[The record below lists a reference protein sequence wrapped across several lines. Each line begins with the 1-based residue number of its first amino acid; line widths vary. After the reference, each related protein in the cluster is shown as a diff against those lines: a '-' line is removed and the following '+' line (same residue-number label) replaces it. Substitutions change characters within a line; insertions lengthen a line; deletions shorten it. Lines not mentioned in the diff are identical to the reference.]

1 MRRLL
6 SYVGEYRKYAFI
18 SMLLVAMEVVFD
30 VAIPMVMSN
39 IIDIGINGAA
49 GPDPAY
55 CIKMG
60 GVMLGMSTVAMLC
73 GILSSKVASQAG
85 AGYVRNLRT
94 VVFDKIQE
102 FSFKNIDHFTV
113 PSLITRLTM
122 DMRQM
127 RMAFMT
133 VTRMLVRS
141 PMQLIFS
148 FVMVARINLRLA
160 SVFAIALPILS
171 VGLYLIF
178 HTAHPR
184 FQAMMEKTDALNAAT
199 EENLIGIRVVK
210 TFVRGEFEKEKFNRA
225 NLAVRDNMRMAE
237 KIVNLNEP
245 FFSTVMYCC
254 MIAVSWFGGKA
265 MINEELSVGEF
276 MSYISYIRMVLF
288 SLLMISSSLMQI
300 VFADTSIGRLNAIL
314 DEEIDIRDDE
324 ADPNLVLE
332 DASVRF
338 ENVDFKYS
346 EEAEKNALSGINLDI
361 KPGQVVG
368 ILGPT
373 GSGKT
378 SLISLIPRLYDVT
391 GGKVVVGGHD
401 VRDYKLENL
410 RKDVA
415 VVLQKNLLFTG
426 TIEENILW
434 GDPNATHEEVVDAC
448 KSAQADDFI
457 TSFPDGYETKIEQS
471 GVNVSGGQQQRLC
484 IARALIKKPKI
495 VILDDSTSAVDTDTD
510 KRIRIA
516 LKEKLAGM
524 TTIIIAQRVASVIDA
539 DQILMMED
547 GKIVSRGT
555 HEELLKISEA
565 YRDLYES
572 QTQGVQS

>member
-1 MRRLL
+1 
-6 SYVGEYRKYAFI
+6 
-18 SMLLVAMEVVFD
+18 
-30 VAIPMVMSN
+30 
-39 IIDIGINGAA
+39 
-49 GPDPAY
+49 
-55 CIKMG
+55 
-60 GVMLGMSTVAMLC
+60 MLGMSTVAMFC

-85 AGYVRNLRT
+85 AGYVRNLRN
-94 VVFDKIQE
+94 VMFNKIQD

-113 PSLITRLTM
+113 PSLLTRLTM

-148 FVMVARINLRLA
+148 FVMVAKINLKLA
-160 SVFAIALPILS
+160 SVFAVALPILS

-178 HTAHPR
+178 KTAHPR
-184 FQAMMEKTDALNAAT
+184 FQEMMTRTDDLNAAT

-210 TFVRGEFEKEKFNRA
+210 TFVRGEFEKQKFSRA
-225 NLAVRDNMRMAE
+225 NNAVRDNMRKAE

-254 MIAVSWFGGKA
+254 MIAVSWFGGKS
-265 MINEELSVGEF
+265 IIRGELSVGEF

-300 VFADTSIGRLNAIL
+300 VFADTSVGRLNAIL
-314 DEEIDIRDDE
+314 DEEIDITDTD
-324 ADPNLVLE
+324 ADPDLVLE
-332 DASVRF
+332 DASIRF

-346 EEAEKNALSGINLDI
+346 AEAEENALTDINIDI

-373 GSGKT
+373 GAGKT

-391 GGKVVVGGHD
+391 GGKVIVGGHD
-401 VRDYKLENL
+401 VRDYKMDNL

-434 GDPNATHEEVVDAC
+434 GDPNATHEEVVEAAKC
-448 KSAQADDFI
+448 AQADDFI
-457 TSFPDGYETKIEQS
+457 MSFPDGYETKIEQS

-495 VILDDSTSAVDTDTD
+495 VIMDDSTSAVDTDTD
-510 KRIRIA
+510 RRIRMA

-524 TTIIIAQRVASVIDA
+524 TTIIIAQRVASVMEA
-539 DQILMMED
+539 DQILMMEN
-547 GKIVSRGT
+547 GRIAAHGT
-555 HEELLKISEA
+555 HEELLKTSEA

-572 QTQGVQS
+572 QTQGVQA

>member
-6 SYVGEYRKYAFI
+6 RYVGEYRKYAI
-18 SMLLVAMEVVFD
+18 IAMILVAMEVVFD

-39 IIDIGINGAA
+39 IIDNGINGAA
-49 GPDPAY
+49 GPDPGY
-55 CIKMG
+55 CIRMG
-60 GVMLGMSTVAMLC
+60 AVMLGMSTVAMLC

-85 AGYVRNLRT
+85 AGYVRNLRN
-94 VVFDKIQE
+94 VMFNKIQQ

-148 FVMVARINLRLA
+148 FVMVAKINLRLA

-171 VGLYLIF
+171 IGLYAIF
-178 HTAHPR
+178 KTAHPR
-184 FQAMMEKTDALNAAT
+184 FQEMMTRTDDLNATT

-210 TFVRGEFEKEKFNRA
+210 TFVRGEFEKHKFSLA
-225 NLAVRDNMRMAE
+225 NNAVRDNMRRAE

-254 MIAVSWFGGKA
+254 MIGISWFGGKA
-265 MINEELSVGEF
+265 VIRSELTVGEF
-276 MSYISYIRMVLF
+276 MSYLSYIRMVLM

-300 VFADTSIGRLNAIL
+300 VFADTSVGRLNAIL
-314 DEEIDIRDDE
+314 DEQIDITDTD
-324 ADPNLVLE
+324 ADPDLMLE
-332 DASVRF
+332 DASIRF

-346 EEAEKNALSGINLDI
+346 EEAEENALTDINIDI

-373 GSGKT
+373 GAGKT

-391 GGKVVVGGHD
+391 DGKVIVGGHD
-401 VRDYKLENL
+401 VRDYKLDNL

-434 GDPNATHEEVVDAC
+434 GDMNATHEEVVEAAKC
-448 KSAQADDFI
+448 AQADDFI
-457 TSFPDGYETKIEQS
+457 MSFPDGYETKIEQS

-495 VILDDSTSAVDTDTD
+495 VIMDDSTSAVDTDTD
-510 KRIRIA
+510 KRIRMA

-524 TTIIIAQRVASVIDA
+524 TTIIIAQRVASVMEA
-539 DQILMMED
+539 DQILMMEN
-547 GKIVSRGT
+547 GRIVSHGT
-555 HEELLKISEA
+555 HEELLQISEA

-572 QTQGVQS
+572 QTQGVQA

>member
-49 GPDPAY
+49 GPDPGY
-55 CIKMG
+55 CIRMG

-160 SVFAIALPILS
+160 SVFAVALPIHS
-171 VGLYLIF
+171 VVLYLIF
-178 HTAHPR
+178 HTFLR
-184 FQAMMEKTDALNAAT
+184 
-199 EENLIGIRVVK
+199 R
-210 TFVRGEFEKEKFNRA
+210 EFEKEKFNRA
-225 NLAVRDNMRMAE
+225 NLAVRDNMRKAE

-314 DEEIDIRDDE
+314 DEEIDIRDDD

-361 KPGQVVG
+361 KPGQVIG

-391 GGKVVVGGHD
+391 GGKVIVGGHD

-426 TIEENILW
+426 TIEENVLW

-457 TSFPDGYETKIEQS
+457 TSFPDGYDTKIEQS

-539 DQILMMED
+539 DQIFMMED
-547 GKIVSRGT
+547 GQIVSRGT

>member
-6 SYVGEYRKYAFI
+6 HYVGEYRKHALI

-39 IIDIGINGAA
+39 IIDIGINGAS
-49 GPDPAY
+49 GPDAGY
-55 CIKMG
+55 CVRMG
-60 GVMLGMSTVAMLC
+60 LVMLAMSTVAMIC
-73 GILSSKVASQAG
+73 GILSGKVAAQAG

-94 VVFDKIQE
+94 VVFEKVQD

-113 PSLITRLTM
+113 PSLITRLTA

-148 FVMVARINLRLA
+148 FVMLARINLRLA
-160 SVFAIALPILS
+160 SVFLVALPILAI
-171 VGLYLIF
+171 GLYLIA

-184 FQAMMEKTDALNAAT
+184 FQEMMTRTDDLNAAT

-210 TFVRGEFEKEKFNRA
+210 TFVRSTFEKAKFAVA
-225 NLAVRDNMRMAE
+225 NNAVRDNLRDAE

-245 FFSTVMYCC
+245 FFSTVMYSC

-265 MINEELSVGEF
+265 MINEELTVGEF

-288 SLLMISSSLMQI
+288 SLLMISSGFMQI
-300 VFADTSIGRLNAIL
+300 VFADTAVNRINAVL

-324 ADPNLVLE
+324 ADPDLVLE

-338 ENVDFKYS
+338 ENVSFKYS
-346 EEAEKNALSGINLDI
+346 ENAEKNALSNINIDI

-378 SLISLIPRLYDVT
+378 SLISLIPRLYDTTEGTVI
-391 GGKVVVGGHD
+391 VGGHD
-401 VRDYKLENL
+401 VREYKMDNL

-415 VVLQKNLLFTG
+415 VVLQKNILFTG

-434 GDPNATHEEVVDAC
+434 GDPNATHEEVVEAC

-495 VILDDSTSAVDTDTD
+495 VIMDDSTSAVDTDTD
-510 KRIRIA
+510 KRIRMA

-524 TTIIIAQRVASVIDA
+524 TTIIIAQRVASVMEA

-547 GKIVSRGT
+547 GQVVSRGT
-555 HEELLKISEA
+555 HDELLVSSEA

-572 QTQGVQS
+572 QTQGVQ